1 MDGRDFCNVFS
12 ASVVGGD
19 VSGNFGIPLGSDP
32 GCAFA
37 SQTPSTESPEPFW
50 ALSSH
55 NWQLIINK
63 VLLQRPHPLDFPGC
77 SFRLV
82 PAGLT
87 HREGEKQSQW
97 DGFLSVKVF

>member
-19 VSGNFGIPLGSDP
+19 VSGNFRIPLGSDP

-37 SQTPSTESPEPFW
+37 SQIPSTESPEPFW

-63 VLLQRPHPLDFPGC
+63 VLPQRPHPLDFPGC